1 MTSIQMPQM
10 KKELGVRDFNERYRW
25 ITINSTNDA
34 IQEYARFGRLHTG
47 EGGGERV
54 LHPIRRCPV

>member
-34 IQEYARFGRLHTG
+34 IQEYARFDFG
-47 EGGGERV
+47 EVLAWLMAHGEEV
-54 LHPIRRCPV
+54 EVSE